1 MAVAVIAFLFVSVAV
16 ADAAPRR
23 SSGATAWT
31 SQCLARARTDRVE
44 RKAAELYCQCTASF
58 MVASGR
64 QKYVA
69 WKKTHSA
76 EAAFCEE
83 KAGVTAGPGRG
94 Y

>member
-1 MAVAVIAFLFVSVAV
+1 MAVAVIAFLFVAVAA

-23 SSGATAWT
+23 SSGVAAWT
-31 SQCLARARTDRVE
+31 SQCLARAKTDRVE
-44 RKAAELYCQCTASF
+44 RKAAKLYCECTASF
-58 MVASGR
+58 IVASAR

-69 WKKTHSA
+69 WKKTHPA